1 MFIIYH
7 RKPSLGSPIL
17 LPQVFAVPGEEVRTE
32 CASIGTPIV
41 DVAWYKDVEVMLGG
55 VMLGEVMLGEGNVR
69 LTQVRVLDSRV
80 LDDAALL

>member
-17 LPQVFAVPGEEVRTE
+17 LPQVFAVSGEEVRTE

-41 DVAWYKDVEVMLGG
+41 DVAWYKDVEVMLG
-55 VMLGEVMLGEGNVR
+55 EGNVR

>member
-41 DVAWYKDVEVMLGG
+41 DVAWYKDVEVMLG
-55 VMLGEVMLGEGNVR
+55 EVMLGEGNVR

>member
-17 LPQVFAVPGEEVRTE
+17 LPQVRAVPGEEVRTE

-41 DVAWYKDVEVMLGG
+41 DVAWYKDVEVMLG
-55 VMLGEVMLGEGNVR
+55 EVMLGEGNVR

>member
-55 VMLGEVMLGEGNVR
+55 VMLGEGNVR

>member
-7 RKPSLGSPIL
+7 RKPSLGSSIL

-41 DVAWYKDVEVMLGG
+41 DVAWYKDVEVMLG
-55 VMLGEVMLGEGNVR
+55 EVMLGEGNVR

>member
-1 MFIIYH
+1 M
-7 RKPSLGSPIL
+7 
-17 LPQVFAVPGEEVRTE
+17 PGEEVRTE

-41 DVAWYKDVEVMLGG
+41 DVAWYKDVEVMLG
-55 VMLGEVMLGEGNVR
+55 EGNVR